1 MSKKKNSGLT
11 RRASGLLALEQRF
24 MFDGAAVDTGL
35 DIAKS
40 GDGQLH
46 FIADAHALPGP
57 VLAAYQAAEKAVNDF
72 FKLPDARAQLFALMS
87 GGKSSASEQ
96 WNAAFDQL
104 LANLTQGSDQIKI
117 ELRSSSELQNSL
129 GAFSATGTHGEPVI
143 YINRDWIASSMTSSE
158 PIVRVLVEEIGHGID
173 YFLNGAADTSGDEGQ
188 AFALHVLPNA
198 ALIANDTAADDHL
211 LLNID
216 GVDVSAEAA
225 GSSFDA
231 QGNALS
237 FSSSTLKSGSGTA
250 AGTIYVYSNV
260 ITIDSQQIDAVIELT
275 ALSNATLSSFD
286 STSNPYADS
295 TYFQPNLTIGSVGG
309 YATFSISFILGGT
322 YVNTSSR
329 GTATTLQHV
338 FVNTYDLDGSGAAAN
353 GRQFTDFQDIGSYTL
368 NSGSSVTVQS
378 LGSGITRFVTT
389 VGGNITSAPGTTGG
403 DNIRAR
409 IQYDNVSTTT
419 VKIGDAGATGLA
431 YFGIDFSQGVAYSS
445 PVVTDSTPPTV
456 AITSDVAALKAGET
470 ALLTFTFSEDVG
482 TSFVSGDISVSGGT
496 LGTLTKIDATHYTT
510 TFTPDANSTTNGVV
524 SVANTKFTDAA
535 GNQNADGADSN
546 NTLTLT
552 VDTVPAL
559 TVSSVTVNEGSPYAV
574 FTLSGAANQQATL
587 GLSGQ
592 NADGVSLST
601 VQYFDGT
608 AWHAYTGGSVTL
620 NGSGSLLVRV
630 ALSPEQ
636 ETALDGP
643 ETFNLVAT
651 NTSGTAA
658 TGVGMIVDDGTGSY
672 FTSEN
677 NTGTSSV
684 PSGVTLDDDRP
695 PAPTPSP
702 PAPPARLAL
711 PPVVPADPP
720 QPSAPTVPTQVVQTL
735 PVDAPLVLN
744 ATLTSASGHQ
754 IAVSETARPGLSL
767 YQGVTDQFIQST
779 SVATK
784 VSMPFDAFIH
794 TNKDAVIKLNAKQA
808 DDSPL
813 PKWVQFDP
821 TSGTFEVAPPKGFKG
836 KLDLKVIARD
846 DDGREAVA
854 LFQMFIGEQQIPERP
869 QSRESFSE
877 KLRLAGRRSI
887 VLERVAELKPHKVV
901 ILDPKA
907 ASVRGG

>member
-1 MSKKKNSGLT
+1 
-11 RRASGLLALEQRF
+11 
-24 MFDGAAVDTGL
+24 
-35 DIAKS
+35 
-40 GDGQLH
+40 
-46 FIADAHALPGP
+46 
-57 VLAAYQAAEKAVNDF
+57 
-72 FKLPDARAQLFALMS
+72 
-87 GGKSSASEQ
+87 
-96 WNAAFDQL
+96 
-104 LANLTQGSDQIKI
+104 
-117 ELRSSSELQNSL
+117 
-129 GAFSATGTHGEPVI
+129 
-143 YINRDWIASSMTSSE
+143 
-158 PIVRVLVEEIGHGID
+158 
-173 YFLNGAADTSGDEGQ
+173 
-188 AFALHVLPNA
+188 
-198 ALIANDTAADDHL
+198 
-211 LLNID
+211 
-216 GVDVSAEAA
+216 
-225 GSSFDA
+225 
-231 QGNALS
+231 
-237 FSSSTLKSGSGTA
+237 
-250 AGTIYVYSNV
+250 
-260 ITIDSQQIDAVIELT
+260 
-275 ALSNATLSSFD
+275 
-286 STSNPYADS
+286 
-295 TYFQPNLTIGSVGG
+295 
-309 YATFSISFILGGT
+309 
-322 YVNTSSR
+322 
-329 GTATTLQHV
+329 
-338 FVNTYDLDGSGAAAN
+338 
-353 GRQFTDFQDIGSYTL
+353 
-368 NSGSSVTVQS
+368 VT
-378 LGSGITRFVTT
+378 
-389 VGGNITSAPGTTGG
+389 
-403 DNIRAR
+403 
-409 IQYDNVSTTT
+409 
-419 VKIGDAGATGLA
+419 
-431 YFGIDFSQGVAYSS
+431 
-445 PVVTDSTPPTV
+445 
-456 AITSDVAALKAGET
+456 
-470 ALLTFTFSEDVG
+470 
-482 TSFVSGDISVSGGT
+482 VSGGT
-496 LGTLTKIDATHYTT
+496 LSNWTAVSATVYTA